1 MDYEN
6 MIRTILDG
14 GIIEAAKEALFLD
27 LDGAWAGIEGVF
39 NRAILPVGYAL
50 LCLYFLIELMEKTTH
65 DNFNL
70 EHFIRMSIKLLVGK
84 ILMDNSLAFLNGM
97 IAFGNI
103 LIGDFSKSVKDL
115 PPGAIDIEAIVADG
129 PSGKISSALRWIQ
142 LIVPYLITWF
152 PTILVKVACYARS
165 IEIIVR
171 TMLAPIGMA
180 DIYSEGTRG
189 PGFRYLRKFLAVN
202 LQAIVIL
209 GILYAAT
216 ILNTALLASGLGV
229 PPGETISTWKQVS
242 SQIGSI
248 IGRNAIIGFTLTSM
262 ITQSKPIAN
271 DICGV

>member
-1 MDYEN
+1 M
-6 MIRTILDG
+6 
-14 GIIEAAKEALFLD
+14 
-27 LDGAWAGIEGVF
+27 
-39 NRAILPVGYAL
+39 
-50 LCLYFLIELMEKTTH
+50 
-65 DNFNL
+65 
-70 EHFIRMSIKLLVGK
+70 
-84 ILMDNSLAFLNGM
+84 
-97 IAFGNI
+97 
-103 LIGDFSKSVKDL
+103 
-115 PPGAIDIEAIVADG
+115 ADG
-129 PSGKISSALRWIQ
+129 PGGKISSALRWIQ

-202 LQAIVIL
+202 LQAVVIL

-216 ILNTALLASGLGV
+216 ILNTALLASGLGL

-242 SQIGSI
+242 SQIGPI
-248 IGRNAIIGFTLTSM
+248 IGRNAIIGFTLISM